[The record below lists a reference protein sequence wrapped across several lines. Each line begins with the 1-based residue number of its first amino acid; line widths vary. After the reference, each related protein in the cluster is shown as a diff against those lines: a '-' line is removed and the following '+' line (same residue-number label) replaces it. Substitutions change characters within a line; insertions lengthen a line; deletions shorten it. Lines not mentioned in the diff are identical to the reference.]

1 VFGPDFD
8 NNLWIMNLR
17 EGRPRPLTR
26 FDALEFSSN
35 PAWAPD
41 GGRIAFSYYRLPGGD
56 RIPVPDGTDLYVMN
70 ADGTGIRPLVV
81 HDVPGAAF
89 LSPAWSA
96 DGAAVYATYVRQG
109 GAGVGIDRVELRTGS
124 RTRVV
129 ADGEFASPS
138 PDGRRLAYVRS
149 APPPA
154 RGQALWWSALDGGGG
169 REIVSANVFDKL
181 FAVRFAPDGKRLVFA
196 AVGQPPD
203 AAPRSLGS
211 RRPLGLFIS

>member
-1 VFGPDFD
+1 MTFTMDG
-8 NNLWIMNLR
+8 MNMGRTHVIPALR
-17 EGRPRPLTR
+17 
-26 FDALEFSSN
+26 
-35 PAWAPD
+35 
-41 GGRIAFSYYRLPGGD
+41 
-56 RIPVPDGTDLYVMN
+56 
-70 ADGTGIRPLVV
+70 
-81 HDVPGAAF
+81 
-89 LSPAWSA
+89 
-96 DGAAVYATYVRQG
+96 
-109 GAGVGIDRVELRTGS
+109 GAGVWEAEGFYLGMPGIAQIGIGISRQSLGDAGAVFRIEVPDVSAEQFGGLRASLAGVVRPALDASSLERGRSAYARQCSVCHGAGGTGNGPA
-124 RTRVV
+124 V